1 MKNLNVTDVVNI
13 IKIRGELKM
22 NKSKLFRLTV
32 LTTVTI
38 LIFMACFLNGYAD
51 VKEFRWGTSSTGS
64 SGHRALVALTTL
76 LDREMENYNFTVLPT
91 PGAVFT
97 VKKYAME
104 EMDGLYGA
112 DVAFYELSGNVDRFE
127 GFSSQIKRYPVQ
139 SFWAYTLEVGLAIH
153 ANNMEKFKGWRDL
166 SGEKVFTGPAAWDVR
181 AALERPLKVLNV
193 GHKYVEIDLGM
204 VSSSL
209 GAGHISAIN
218 AYTSGG
224 GSTISPWLMETE
236 LGTDIAILNPSEEEI
251 ELLKKAGIEV
261 VDIQPDVFE
270 TDVHVD
276 VIKGVPFFYGFH
288 TGPEV
293 MPEED
298 VYQMLKVIEEN
309 AAELAK
315 QDPIYRQIQ
324 ENMVDIQLR
333 GIKATIDFVQVHP
346 GLARYLREKGVWN
359 SDWDDQIAK

>member
-1 MKNLNVTDVVNI
+1 
-13 IKIRGELKM
+13 
-22 NKSKLFRLTV
+22 
-32 LTTVTI
+32 
-38 LIFMACFLNGYAD
+38 
-51 VKEFRWGTSSTGS
+51 
-64 SGHRALVALTTL
+64 
-76 LDREMENYNFTVLPT
+76 
-91 PGAVFT
+91 
-97 VKKYAME
+97 
-104 EMDGLYGA
+104 
-112 DVAFYELSGNVDRFE
+112 
-127 GFSSQIKRYPVQ
+127 
-139 SFWAYTLEVGLAIH
+139 
-153 ANNMEKFKGWRDL
+153 MEKFKGWRDL

-224 GSTISPWLMETE
+224 GSTISPWLMEVE

-298 VYQMLKVIEEN
+298 VYQMLKIIEEN

>member
-1 MKNLNVTDVVNI
+1 
-13 IKIRGELKM
+13 M
-22 NKSKLFRLTV
+22 NKGKLFRLTV
-32 LTTVTI
+32 LTTITI
-38 LIFMACFLNGYAD
+38 LIFTACFLNGYAE

-76 LDREMENYNFTVLPT
+76 LNREMENYNFTVLPT

-97 VKKYAME
+97 VKQYAME

-112 DVAFYELSGNVDRFE
+112 DVAFYELSKNTDRFE

-153 ANNMEKFKGWRDL
+153 ANNMEKFKEWRDL

-181 AALERPLKVLNV
+181 AALKRALKVLNV
-193 GHKYVEIDLGM
+193 GHKYVDIDLGM
-204 VSSSL
+204 VSSALS
-209 GAGHISAIN
+209 AGHISAIN

-224 GSTISPWLMETE
+224 GSAISPWLMEAE

-251 ELLKKAGIEV
+251 ELLKKSGIEV
-261 VDIQPDVFE
+261 VNVKPDVFE
-270 TDVHVD
+270 TDTHVD
-276 VIKGVPFFYGFH
+276 VVKRVPFFYGFH

-298 VYQMLKVIEEN
+298 VYQMLKIIENN

-333 GIKATIDFVQVHP
+333 GVKATIDFVPVHP
-346 GLARYLREKGVWN
+346 GLAKYLREKGVWN
-359 SDWDDQIAK
+359 SDWDDRIAK

>member
-1 MKNLNVTDVVNI
+1 
-13 IKIRGELKM
+13 M

-38 LIFMACFLNGYAD
+38 LIFMACFLNGYAE

-298 VYQMLKVIEEN
+298 VYQMLKIIEEN

>member
-1 MKNLNVTDVVNI
+1 
-13 IKIRGELKM
+13 M

-38 LIFMACFLNGYAD
+38 LIFMACFLNGYAE

-76 LDREMENYNFTVLPT
+76 LNQEMENYNFTVLPT

-127 GFSSQIKRYPVQ
+127 GFDSYIKRYPVQ

-224 GSTISPWLMETE
+224 GSTISPWLMEVE

-298 VYQMLKVIEEN
+298 VYQMLKIIEEN
-309 AAELAK
+309 AAELVK

-333 GIKATIDFVQVHP
+333 GVKATIDFVQVHP
-346 GLARYLREKGVWN
+346 GLAKYLREKGVWN
-359 SDWDDQIAK
+359 SGWNDRVAK